1 LAYVL
6 LAGEFDDPSVT
17 LPREDW
23 EYVAEAIESCL
34 VFQLE
39 EIKPKLVELLKT
51 IQSQLNPKQ

>member
-6 LAGEFDDPSVT
+6 LAGVFDDPSVT

-23 EYVAEAIESCL
+23 EYVAEGIESCL